1 MSDLYSMNMD
11 YVIIQ
16 VLVLEINILVSLSPD
31 LWLKND
37 VYFLKKRVYYNV
49 SFMVF
54 TCMKMRKVS
63 FILFISLQIIS
74 K

>member
-16 VLVLEINILVSLSPD
+16 VLMLEINILVSL
-31 LWLKND
+31 WLKND
-37 VYFLKKRVYYNV
+37 VYFFKKRVYYNV

-54 TCMKMRKVS
+54 TCVKMHTIYIR
-63 FILFISLQIIS
+63 
-74 K
+74 